1 MLAGLSTVFGGSMN
15 RTGPAALTLGAL
27 LLLASCSGEDADARP
42 RPTATSEATSASP
55 TPTEPAPTMPAQANA
70 PFPEGAPAF
79 TKYYVDVL
87 NHAARTGDS
96 TKLRELSAPDCG
108 GCREYIEGFDGTRL
122 DRSDALWRL
131 GNEVELYDD
140 KNGKAVV
147 TSVAVLRN
155 DNSREEVPLVFVVG
169 SEAPRKMV
177 GLFIKES

>member
-1 MLAGLSTVFGGSMN
+1 MN

-27 LLLASCSGEDADARP
+27 LLLASCSGEDADAEPRP

-96 TKLRELSAPDCG
+96 SRLKALSADECV
-108 GCREYIEGFDGTRL
+108 GCTQYVENFDGPRVNATQPLWAMGNAVELEDTGDGLGVVAEIGALNDAGGR
-122 DRSDALWRL
+122 DMFKIAFVVSDDEPRRI
-131 GNEVELYDD
+131 VELYRIE
-140 KNGKAVV
+140 K
-147 TSVAVLRN
+147 
-155 DNSREEVPLVFVVG
+155 
-169 SEAPRKMV
+169 
-177 GLFIKES
+177 